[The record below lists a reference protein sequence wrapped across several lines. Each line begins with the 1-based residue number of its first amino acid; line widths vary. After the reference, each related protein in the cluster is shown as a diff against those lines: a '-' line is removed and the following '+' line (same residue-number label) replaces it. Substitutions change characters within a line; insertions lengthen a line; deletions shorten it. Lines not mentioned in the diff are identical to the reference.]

1 MLNPVPRSF
10 VLTLSFL
17 LAALCLLSATSPA
30 QNAKEDDKGF
40 DLQSSAGNVHLG
52 KDASSRDVGLPV
64 YPGARVRKHDE
75 NRNTA
80 NLSLFTSEFGIKL
93 IVLNFDSDDS
103 PSKIIA
109 FYRDKLKKYGKVLEC
124 HDKEQD
130 SKGNH
135 VDADDEGDSE
145 SKQLKCEGEQGGDS
159 TELKVGTEDNQHVVA
174 VSPADNGGKGSKFAL
189 VYVHTR
195 GKQADI

>member
-1 MLNPVPRSF
+1 V
-10 VLTLSFL
+10 T
-17 LAALCLLSATSPA
+17 AACLLSASSRA
-30 QNAKEDDKGF
+30 QNEPDQDKGF
-40 DLQSSAGNVHLG
+40 DLQSSAGNVHVG
-52 KDASSRDVGLPV
+52 KDADSRDVGLPV

-124 HDKEQD
+124 HDKEHD
-130 SKGNH
+130 GKGNH
-135 VDADDEGDSE
+135 VDIDDEGDSK
-145 SKQLKCEGEQGGDS
+145 SKQLKCEGEQGGDT
-159 TELKVGTEDNQHVVA
+159 TELKAGTEDNEHLVA
-174 VSPADNGGKGSKFAL
+174 ISPAESGGKGATFAL